1 MIEKN
6 VYKLYQE
13 IKNLDECGKKCL
25 KTLMK
30 KEDSEKEL
38 YTYGVYLEENY
49 SFCVINYTIFTH
61 EKGFSQK
68 EFQEMYDKAR
78 EACKND
84 WDEEYPTLSS
94 VWQKMH
100 DMYGF
105 DLYMPDVCFLIED
118 EDIKNLQIPTLKNL
132 ITDDDEEYKKAKT
145 VKKIIKAIDDC
156 PGDEYLIT
164 MLCCYYEQFCFAN
177 KVKDFKYNITNKFD
191 IISIISNLGLTAFK
205 VQTDI
210 EFCKELKEIL
220 QSYCDCGNDLDLL
233 IESFENLPELI
244 K

>member
-1 MIEKN
+1 MVE
-6 VYKLYQE
+6 
-13 IKNLDECGKKCL
+13 
-25 KTLMK
+25 
-30 KEDSEKEL
+30 
-38 YTYGVYLEENY
+38 
-49 SFCVINYTIFTH
+49 
-61 EKGFSQK
+61 
-68 EFQEMYDKAR
+68 
-78 EACKND
+78 
-84 WDEEYPTLSS
+84 
-94 VWQKMH
+94 
-100 DMYGF
+100 
-105 DLYMPDVCFLIED
+105 
-118 EDIKNLQIPTLKNL
+118 
-132 ITDDDEEYKKAKT
+132 KKAKA
-145 VKKIIKAIDDC
+145 VKKIIKVIDDC

-220 QSYCDCGNDLDLL
+220 QSYCDCGSDLDLL